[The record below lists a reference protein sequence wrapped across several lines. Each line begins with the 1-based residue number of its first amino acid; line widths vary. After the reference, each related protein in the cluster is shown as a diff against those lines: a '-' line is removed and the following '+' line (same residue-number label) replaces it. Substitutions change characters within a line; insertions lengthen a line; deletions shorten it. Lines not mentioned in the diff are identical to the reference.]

1 MDLVLHCHLSLARMM
16 VNTFS
21 WSDNGAITGLCCY
34 QFGSQFNHSCKPNCR
49 WRVSDG
55 QWHLT
60 SSR

>member
-1 MDLVLHCHLSLARMM
+1 MM

-21 WSDNGAITGLCCY
+21 WSKDGATTGLCFY
-34 QFGSQFNHSCKPNCR
+34 LFGSQFNHSCDPNCR

-60 SSR
+60 STR